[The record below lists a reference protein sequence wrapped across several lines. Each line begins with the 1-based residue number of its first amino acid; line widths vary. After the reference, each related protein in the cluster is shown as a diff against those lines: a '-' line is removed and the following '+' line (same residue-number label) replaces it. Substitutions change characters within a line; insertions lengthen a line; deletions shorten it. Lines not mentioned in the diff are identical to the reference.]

1 MEGPFRRR
9 RMVRINGVDMPG
21 HDPEPKKISINE
33 ATTMLPELVNQVSRG
48 EYRVL
53 VDESGIAVAAIVSV
67 DDLEWLRHLEQRRE
81 AFFAR
86 IDRMQSA
93 FKDVPPEEIEREVD
107 RIIARNRAADRRAKE
122 ELAATR

>member
-1 MEGPFRRR
+1 
-9 RMVRINGVDMPG
+9 MPD
-21 HDPEPKKISINE
+21 HDPETGTISVDE
-33 ATTMLPELVNQVSRG
+33 AKSSLSDLVNQVSRG

-81 AFFAR
+81 AFFER
-86 IDRMQSA
+86 IDRMHEA
-93 FKDVPPEEIEREVD
+93 FKDVPPEEIDREVD
-107 RIIARNRAADRRAKE
+107 RIIARNRAADRRAKN